1 MVKIPN
7 WPAANQ
13 LIIYKRGLEVAVWTT
28 ENKSS

>member
-7 WPAANQ
+7 WLVANQ
-13 LIIYKRGLEVAVWTT
+13 LTIYKRGLGVAPWTT